1 MDTLEK
7 ELKERQREGKRE
19 KEREG
24 LKQLRPQSK
33 LLSIVEE
40 TQDQFLHSSSLTLW
54 MFSIMSLN
62 FSEFCLYQVINRD
75 ILKIPIKVIV
85 RKNSE
90 IIRGKKTAYTGR
102 K

>member
-1 MDTLEK
+1 
-7 ELKERQREGKRE
+7 
-19 KEREG
+19 
-24 LKQLRPQSK
+24 
-33 LLSIVEE
+33 
-40 TQDQFLHSSSLTLW
+40 
-54 MFSIMSLN
+54 MSLN